1 MRRKKCITSHRKKV
15 YNNRQP
21 QDAEKDPA
29 ARRNRDSVLYS
40 ENAKG
45 ACDMNILMLTGSPRK
60 TGNSAAMAKAFQT
73 GAERAGHKV
82 TVCPVGTMNIHGCLA
97 CEYCHTKGEGT
108 CIQKDDMQE
117 IYPLLE
123 TADLIVFV
131 SAVHYFGFTGQLQ
144 SAISRF
150 YAPHKPAAKK
160 YAMLLSSGSPDVYGG
175 LEQQYHNML
184 AFFGA
189 EDLGIRELHG
199 EENKTEA
206 ALAEIEAFGASVK

>member
-1 MRRKKCITSHRKKV
+1 MISFRLRAKWQNCRGYVPRYERTPKNGWFDIH
-15 YNNRQP
+15 
-21 QDAEKDPA
+21 
-29 ARRNRDSVLYS
+29 SVF
-40 ENAKG
+40 A
-45 ACDMNILMLTGSPRK
+45 T
-60 TGNSAAMAKAFQT
+60 
-73 GAERAGHKV
+73 
-82 TVCPVGTMNIHGCLA
+82 
-97 CEYCHTKGEGT
+97 
-108 CIQKDDMQE
+108 
-117 IYPLLE
+117 
-123 TADLIVFV
+123 
-131 SAVHYFGFTGQLQ
+131 QLQ